1 MHATPTLPPMSGAIL
16 LWLAFLVAVGLSL
29 APHLAKRG
37 VWLLVGCAVGLAAL
51 AALAGGADQSLQVV
65 FSYPAFVANR
75 VENKDFII
83 EETVAPAYA
92 WGSAAAAFCVL
103 LAALTW
109 RGLPQRR
116 PLTWAFAFAWLGAGL
131 ALALEKL
138 AAPPAAV
145 AFRLDAALW
154 LGSIAAAVALA
165 QRGPTL
171 LQLVFGVALTS
182 TALRLP
188 VALFGTFATWQ
199 GWGTSLDVHSVEF
212 CAHPLA
218 QTPLTLE
225 PGSVAQLWYLVWAQ
239 QLVVY
244 PALTF
249 ASAGGVGFLAL
260 MARRGREAEAR
271 TA

>member
-1 MHATPTLPPMSGAIL
+1 MSGAII
-16 LWLAFLVAVGLSL
+16 LWLVFLVAVGLSL
-29 APHLAKRG
+29 VPQLGKRG
-37 VWLLVGCAVGLAAL
+37 AALLGGCAVGLAGL
-51 AALAGGADQSLQVV
+51 AALAGSADQSLQVV

-75 VENKDFII
+75 VESKDFII
-83 EETVAPAYA
+83 EETIAPAYA
-92 WGSAAAAFCVL
+92 WTLAAAAFCGL
-103 LAALTW
+103 LAGLAW
-109 RGLPQRR
+109 RGLPHRR
-116 PLTWAFAFAWLGAGL
+116 PLTWALAFAWLGAGL
-131 ALALEKL
+131 ALVLEKL

-165 QRGPTL
+165 QRGPSL
-171 LQLVFGVALTS
+171 VQLGLGVAIAS

-188 VALFGTFATWQ
+188 IALFGTLATWQ
-199 GWGTSLDVHSVEF
+199 GWGTSLDVHSIEF

-225 PGSVAQLWYLVWAQ
+225 PGSVQQLWYLVWAQ

-249 ASAGGVGFLAL
+249 ASAGGVGFLTL

-271 TA
+271 AA